1 MKLILG
7 KHNTCLLTPVRKTH
21 ERPKSNLVDQ
31 RVLIEITYRNMDRI
45 AYRSEMAKMQEHCC
59 EVHLDTDDAL
69 KSCIPEYTC
78 GRSPVDP
85 RGSSCILRGPESR
98 PQQLFTASISLGLNP
113 TEPYEIQLSRT
124 SKIYFL
130 SLRKC
135 PFLPEGNGSVPGKL
149 PYYNTKLY
157 QQSAQVFCF
166 AVLWFLFACLFVWWW
181 GCYSL

>member
-1 MKLILG
+1 MRDRSPTWWTNEFLLKSPTGTWIE
-7 KHNTCLLTPVRKTH
+7 LLT
-21 ERPKSNLVDQ
+21 DQ
-31 RVLIEITYRNMDRI
+31 RWLKCRRI
-45 AYRSEMAKMQEHCC
+45 VAKPTSTLMM
-59 EVHLDTDDAL
+59 AL

-85 RGSSCILRGPESR
+85 RGSSWILRGPESR
-98 PQQLFTASISLGLNP
+98 PQQLFTASISLGLSP

-135 PFLPEGNGSVPGKL
+135 PFLPEGNGSHPGKL

-157 QQSAQVFCF
+157 QQLAQVFCF